1 MAAAARLI
9 LLTGAGGFVGR
20 QVLRALAECGCKV
33 RVVVRQGSQHTIAD
47 QAAIESVVTTA
58 DLWAEDTA
66 WCAQAC
72 RAVDTVIHAAWYA
85 ESGRYLQSEK
95 NTDCLAGTLRLAQ
108 GAAAAGVRRFVGI
121 GSCFEYDPSGGTLS
135 TKTPLKPETPYA
147 KAKVDTYRALTDMLP
162 RQHVEFVW
170 CRLFYL
176 YGEGEDPR
184 RLVPYIRAQLAAGA
198 PAELSAGTQVRDY
211 IDVREAGSMIADA
224 ALGTVQGPVNICT
237 GIGMTVRQI
246 AERIADDYGRRDLL
260 RFGVRP
266 ANLTDPPCIVGVRA

>member
-20 QVLRALAECGCKV
+20 QVLRALAERGCKI
-33 RVVVRQGSQHTIAD
+33 RIVVRQDSQHKIAD
-47 QAAIESVVTTA
+47 QAAIESIVTTA
-58 DLWAEDTA
+58 DLWAEDAA

-72 RAVDTVIHAAWYA
+72 RDVDTVIHAAWYA

-108 GAAAAGVRRFVGI
+108 GAVAAGVRRFVGI

-135 TKTPLKPETPYA
+135 TKAPLQPETPYA
-147 KAKVDTYRALTDMLP
+147 RAKVDTYLALTNMLP

-184 RLVPYIRAQLAAGA
+184 RLVPYIRAQLAAGE

-211 IDVREAGSMIADA
+211 IDVREAGRMIADA
-224 ALGTVQGPVNICT
+224 ALGTAQGPVNICT
-237 GIGMTVRQI
+237 GTGMTVRQI
-246 AERIADDYGRRDLL
+246 AEHIADEYGRRDLL
-260 RFGVRP
+260 RFGARP
-266 ANLTDPPCIVGVRA
+266 ANLTDPPCIVGVRD

>member
-20 QVLRALAECGCKV
+20 QVLRALAERGCKI
-33 RVVVRQGSQHTIAD
+33 RIVVRQGSQHKIAD

-58 DLWAEDTA
+58 DLWSENAA
-66 WCAQAC
+66 WCTQAC
-72 RAVDTVIHAAWYA
+72 RDIDTVIHAAWYA

-108 GAAAAGVRRFVGI
+108 GAIAAGVRRFVGI

-135 TKTPLKPETPYA
+135 TTTPLKPETPYA
-147 KAKVDTYRALTDMLP
+147 KAKVDTYLALTDMLP

-170 CRLFYL
+170 SRLFYL

-184 RLVPYIRAQLAAGA
+184 RLVPYIRTQLAAGE

-211 IDVREAGSMIADA
+211 IDVREAGRMIADA

-266 ANLTDPPCIVGVRA
+266 ANLTDPPCIVGQRA